1 MSMAMGQ
8 SDSGSQT
15 ASCGTQP
22 DFASARAYALARLER
37 ELSPMLCYHSVA
49 HTCDDV
55 AVAVERLAAQE
66 GVDGE
71 ALLLLR
77 TAAYFHDLGFVEQR
91 EQHEAIG
98 ARVAAEALPRF
109 GYRPDQIAL
118 IEGMIMATRVPQTPR
133 TPLER
138 ILADADLDVCGRDD
152 FLALNRRLRAELAAA
167 GSSASDREWYSEQL
181 SFLRAHRYWTAAA
194 RAAHDEVKRA
204 NIAALEQLL
213 LGTQ

>member
-1 MSMAMGQ
+1 MRQ

-15 ASCGTQP
+15 ASFGTQP
-22 DFASARAYALARLER
+22 DFASARAYALARLEH
-37 ELSPMLCYHSVA
+37 ELSPVLCYHSVT
-49 HTCDDV
+49 HTRDDV
-55 AVAVERLAAQE
+55 VVAVECLAAQE
-66 GVDGE
+66 GVAGE

-98 ARVAAEALPRF
+98 ARVAAEVLPRF

-118 IEGMIMATRVPQTPR
+118 IEGMILATRLPQTPH

-152 FLALNRRLRAELAAA
+152 FLALNRCLRAELAAA
-167 GSSASDREWYSEQL
+167 GSAASDREWYSGQI

-194 RAAHDEVKRA
+194 RAARDEMKRA
-204 NIAALEQLL
+204 NIAALERLL
-213 LGTQ
+213 AETENMG